1 MDFKMIIV
9 PIYLV
14 LTIAGLVLMKLGGNP
29 GTLALKAGS
38 MEMSMSIVSA
48 IGFVCY
54 IGSFLL
60 FTRMVVMF
68 DLSYIFPL
76 CTGIVQIV
84 TLIAAVIIFKEEI
97 TIQTIIG
104 VALIIIGIIAMNWKT
119 N

>member
-1 MDFKMIIV
+1 MKFLII

-14 LTIAGLVLMKLGGNP
+14 LTVAGLILMKLGGNP
-29 GTLALKAGS
+29 GTIDIKSGTMAL
-38 MEMSMSIVSA
+38 SMSIISG

-76 CTGIVQIV
+76 CTGIVQII
-84 TLIAAVIIFKEEI
+84 TLIASVIIFKENLSV
-97 TIQTIIG
+97 QTIIG
-104 VALIIIGIIAMNWKT
+104 AALIIIGIIAMNWKT